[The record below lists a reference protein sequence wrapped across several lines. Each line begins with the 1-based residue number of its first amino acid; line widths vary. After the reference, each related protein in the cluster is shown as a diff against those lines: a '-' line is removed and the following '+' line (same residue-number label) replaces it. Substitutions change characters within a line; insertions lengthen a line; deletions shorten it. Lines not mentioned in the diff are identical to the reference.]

1 MAIWKEDVTG
11 FDYRKDGYAIYDKLT
26 IGDIKNA
33 RINTKHQR
41 AIAISFMHGNTL
53 SECTKSLKTCYDVAV
68 KARSLYAGA
77 YHQTFPVSAKAMAW
91 EIWLHA
97 VPEALD
103 TLIKNKLVRVILGT
117 TVAGQIAKAAITI
130 AGKHTDYVDSG
141 ITDNVREHDAKF
153 EKAYDLIYG

>member
-11 FDYRKDGYAIYDKLT
+11 FDYAKNGYAIYDKLT
-26 IGDIKNA
+26 IGDVKNA

-41 AIAISFMHGNTL
+41 AIAISLLHGNTL

-77 YHQTFPVSAKAMAW
+77 YHQNFPVSAKAMAW
-91 EIWLHA
+91 ELWLHA

-103 TLIKNKLVRVILGT
+103 TLIKNKVVRFILGT
-117 TVAGQIAKAAITI
+117 SVAGQIGKAAVTI
-130 AGKHTDYVDSG
+130 AGKHTDYADIGINDGIRDYDS
-141 ITDNVREHDAKF
+141 VF
-153 EKAYDLIYG
+153 EKAYDLIY